1 MLCGVVQQDGVSSD
15 VASAASNEA
24 QIERDSQK
32 DAQIQQLRKN
42 YSQLNA
48 MYQKLSVE
56 KTEAAKFEKKAKS
69 VLEGKVE
76 VARIYRLCEL
86 CLFVSVSVPVS
97 LSLCLCLCL
106 CLLVE

>member
-15 VASAASNEA
+15 AASAASNEA

-76 VARIYRLCEL
+76 VARIYRLSRTL
-86 CLFVSVSVPVS
+86 S
-97 LSLCLCLCL
+97 LSLSLSLSCLCFCL
-106 CLLVE
+106 SLSS